1 MSENLSLS
9 FKVFAASSILPL
21 SHCIFLKLYLKE
33 IRYKKCFFMAKENT
47 NSLVLKEFL
56 GSLVLHNRLTWDV
69 CVGGVGGAFKTY

>member
-1 MSENLSLS
+1 
-9 FKVFAASSILPL
+9 
-21 SHCIFLKLYLKE
+21 
-33 IRYKKCFFMAKENT
+33 MAKENT